1 MPRTKKANG
10 DLSYASLF
18 SGAGIGCY
26 GFSLENFTCVATVET
41 LEKRLQI
48 QKINKKCPDER
59 SYISGDMLVPG
70 VRAEVDKIIKE
81 NTPAGLDVLI
91 ATPPCQGMSL
101 CNHKKHG
108 NEIRRNSLVVEAIR
122 AVLNIKPRIF
132 IFENV
137 RLFMK
142 AVCTDLD
149 GVDKPIADAIDE
161 NLNKLYQIYSQVLN
175 LGNYGCSSSRTR
187 SLVIGVRKDL
197 EFSPLDILPDWRPQP
212 TLKKVIGRLPSLNT
226 FGRISPDDVFH
237 AFKEYDVRMRAWIKD
252 LKPGQSAFDQ
262 KAPHRIPHRIID
274 GARVY
279 NARKNGDKYRRQ
291 LWDAPAPC
299 VHTRNDIMASQN
311 TIHPADDRVFSIRE
325 LMLMMSIPKGFKWSA
340 VPLSKINA
348 WSLGERKKFLKKNEM
363 NIRQC
368 IGEAVPTE
376 VFRQIA
382 RKIRMQLSRNKMT
395 PGFIRKIVDAY
406 AIKNAENL
414 KAFVQ
419 NNPLNMDVESLM
431 TIAENANSRRQET
444 GAYYTPPKTCFQL
457 VKAIPRLG
465 SRKIR
470 VLEPAVGIGRILF
483 YLTKV
488 LNRYEQVEIDV
499 VDIDP
504 VALDLAK
511 IFRKKISIPNHVQI
525 NFICHNFL
533 EYSSKEKYDLAIG
546 NPPFGKLLGKDSIK
560 NYRSWSKN
568 KMTSNA
574 FSFFL
579 ERAINSSSRVIFI
592 TPKSLLN
599 APEYKDT
606 RRFIRTE
613 NRVLSIFDM
622 GEMGFPGVKIETVA
636 ISLQTTRRPLTSDLV
651 SITSIPLNMELKQ
664 RHGYIFDSQL
674 PCWVIYRNDFFD
686 NVTKK
691 MNVDVFEVFR
701 DRQITKKHANGNRG
715 IRVLKSRNLTKN
727 GVVFTEND
735 VFINDVKHFAV
746 GRFMGKKGLVLIPNL
761 SYNPRACRMPDQC
774 VADGSVAILHPKN
787 KRTTINDRQLAYFS
801 TDEFR
806 SYYRIARNYGTRSLN
821 LDAVSVFFFGV
832 RKNA

>member
-1 MPRTKKANG
+1 MPNTPKASSS
-10 DLSYASLF
+10 LSYASLF
-18 SGAGIGCY
+18 SGAGVGCH
-26 GFSLENFTCVATVET
+26 GFAVEGFACVATVEI

-48 QKINKKCPDER
+48 QKINRKCTDER
-59 SYISGDMLVPG
+59 GYIAGDMLDPG
-70 VRAEVDKIIKE
+70 VRAEVDKIVKE
-81 NTPAGLDVLI
+81 NASAGLDVLI
-91 ATPPCQGMSL
+91 ATPPCQGISL

-122 AVLNIKPRIF
+122 AVLNNKPRIF

-142 AVCTDLD
+142 AVCTDMD
-149 GVDKPIADAIDE
+149 GVDKSIADAIDE
-161 NLNKLYQIYSQVLN
+161 NLGEYYQIYSQVLN
-175 LGNYGCSSSRTR
+175 LGNYGCPSSRTR
-187 SLVIGVRKDL
+187 SLVIGVRNDL

-212 TLKKVIGRLPSLNT
+212 TLEKVIRKLPPLNT
-226 FGRISPDDVFH
+226 FGEISSDDVFH
-237 AFKEYDVRMRAWIKD
+237 AFKEYDAHMRTWIKD

-262 KAPHRIPHRIID
+262 KASRKIPHRMVD
-274 GARVY
+274 GERVY

-291 LWDAPAPC
+291 LWSAPAPC
-299 VHTRNDIMASQN
+299 VHTRNDIMSSQN
-311 TIHPADDRVFSIRE
+311 TVHPVDDRVFSIRE
-325 LMLMMSIPKGFKWSA
+325 LMLMMSIPKSFKWSA
-340 VPLSKINA
+340 VPLKEISA
-348 WSLGERKKFLKKNEM
+348 WPLDERKKFLKKNEM

-382 RKIRMQLSRNKMT
+382 RRIRVQLSRKKMT
-395 PGFIRKIVDAY
+395 HRVIRKIVDAY
-406 AIKNAENL
+406 GIKNADNL
-414 KAFVQ
+414 RAFVQ
-419 NNPLNMDVESLM
+419 NNPLNLDIDGLM
-431 TIAENANSRRQET
+431 TVAENANSRRQET
-444 GAYYTPPKTCFQL
+444 GAYYTPPKTCFHIA
-457 VKAIPRLG
+457 KAMPKFG

-488 LNRYEQVEIDV
+488 LSRYEKVEIDA

-511 IFRKKISIPNHVQI
+511 TFRKKMSVPNHVKI
-525 NFICHNFL
+525 NFIHENFL
-533 EYSSKEKYDLAIG
+533 EYSRDEKYDLAIG
-546 NPPFGKLLGKDSIK
+546 NPPFGKLLGKDNVK
-560 NYRSWSKN
+560 RYRSWAKN
-568 KMTSNA
+568 KATRNA

-579 ERAINSSSRVIFI
+579 EKAISVSSRVIFI

-606 RRFIRTE
+606 RRFLHPE
-613 NRVLSIFDM
+613 NRVLSICDL
-622 GEMGFPGVKIETVA
+622 GEMGFPGVKIETIA
-636 ISLQTTRRPLTSDLV
+636 ISLQTGRRSLPSDIV
-651 SITSIPLNMELKQ
+651 SIKSIPLNMELKQ
-664 RHGYIFDSQL
+664 RHGYIFDAEL

-686 NVTKK
+686 KVTKK
-691 MNVDVFEVFR
+691 MNMGVFDVFR

-715 IRVLKSRNLTKN
+715 IRVLKSRNLTEN

-735 VFINDVKHFAV
+735 VFVHDVKHLAV
-746 GRFMGKKGLVLIPNL
+746 SRFMGGKDLVLIPNL
-761 SYNPRACRMPDQC
+761 SYNPRACRMPGQC

-787 KRTTINDRQLAYFS
+787 KRMTVNDGHLAYFS
-801 TDEFR
+801 SDEFR